1 MFEKMAGK
9 LVGKLPKGS
18 CNILAEIGARVVLFS
33 VFMALEHT
41 PAFVRVIHDEEMWLY
56 KNPKSE
62 ETISVE
68 MLFVISSVVPFAV
81 IIILAILRK
90 DNIDGVQA
98 SLALT
103 LTLGLNGVITN
114 MIKVLVGRPRPDYFW
129 RCYPNG
135 AIPLSLK
142 CDGNPDEIIEGRKSF
157 PSGHSSFAFSG
168 LGFLSLYLAG
178 KLHCFQTQGR
188 SQGWK
193 LCAALAPVACA
204 LALALSRY
212 SDYRHHWQDIVVGSM
227 LGLLF
232 SYLCYRQY
240 YPALNRPHCHMPYCA
255 ITPAKQIEEH
265 DHLLPMNFGEVKAI
279 HPITLKSL

>member
-1 MFEKMAGK
+1 
-9 LVGKLPKGS
+9 
-18 CNILAEIGARVVLFS
+18 
-33 VFMALEHT
+33 
-41 PAFVRVIHDEEMWLY
+41 MWLY

-204 LALALSRY
+204 LALALTRY
-212 SDYRHHWQDIVVGSM
+212 SDYRHHWQGTLVLTTTVFFQFDASTQMNNSIGSWLERSLSCIRSLPHVVLNNFVALTESVEVGSP
-227 LGLLF
+227 
-232 SYLCYRQY
+232 R
-240 YPALNRPHCHMPYCA
+240 
-255 ITPAKQIEEH
+255 
-265 DHLLPMNFGEVKAI
+265 
-279 HPITLKSL
+279 HPGATTIGSQLQDGDRSVGWQNLTTQP